1 MSVNPYEQYRK
12 AGISTASSGKLI
24 LMLYDGAI
32 RFLKEAK
39 NGLSG
44 NKLDL
49 ANNNIIKAQNI
60 LTELMLSLNMDVG
73 EIAQNLYSLYDFM
86 NRELIK
92 ANAKKDV
99 KPLDTVIRMLG
110 ELRGAWEVA
119 VRETGEKIIK
129 KDNKEKT
136 PTLGDIIT

>member
-1 MSVNPYEQYRK
+1 MSTNPYEQYRK
-12 AGISTASSGKLI
+12 AGISTASSGRLI
-24 LMLYDGAI
+24 LMLYDGAV

-39 NGLSG
+39 NGLSEK
-44 NKLDL
+44 KLDV

-92 ANAKKDV
+92 ANAKKDE
-99 KPLDTVIRMLG
+99 KPIDNVIKMLV
-110 ELRGAWEVA
+110 ELRSAWEVA

-129 KDNKEKT
+129 KDPEKKI
-136 PTLGDIIT
+136 PTLGDIVT

>member
-1 MSVNPYEQYRK
+1 MSTNPYEQYRK

-39 NGLSG
+39 SGLSE
-44 NKLDL
+44 KKFDL

-92 ANAKKDV
+92 ANAKKDK
-99 KPLDTVIRMLG
+99 KPVDIVIRMLG
-110 ELRGAWEVA
+110 ELRSAWEIA

-129 KDNKEKT
+129 KDPKEKI